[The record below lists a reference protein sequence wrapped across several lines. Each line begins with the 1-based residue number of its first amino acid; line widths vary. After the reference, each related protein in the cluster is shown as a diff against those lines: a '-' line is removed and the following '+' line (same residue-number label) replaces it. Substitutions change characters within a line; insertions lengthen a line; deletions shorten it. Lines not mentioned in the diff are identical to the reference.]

1 MPKYLDSC
9 PYSCTFASVKTV
21 YNRYINL
28 FIVQI
33 YR

>member
-1 MPKYLDSC
+1 MFGQLPIKLYIC
-9 PYSCTFASVKTV
+9 IGKTV